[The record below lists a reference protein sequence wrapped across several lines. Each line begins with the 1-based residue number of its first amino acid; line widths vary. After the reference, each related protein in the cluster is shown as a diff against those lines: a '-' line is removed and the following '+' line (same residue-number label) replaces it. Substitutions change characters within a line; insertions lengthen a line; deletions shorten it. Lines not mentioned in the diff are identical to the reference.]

1 MGFIKDLY
9 FSVSEGFVDK
19 YLHSRWRQL
28 VNILLLATR
37 NIVVSI
43 LNITYM
49 FAPQYL
55 QLDNG
60 GHVT

>member
-1 MGFIKDLY
+1 MGTIKDLY

-28 VNILLLATR
+28 VNIILLAIR

-43 LNITYM
+43 RYITYM
-49 FAPQYL
+49 SAPQYL